1 MMVIKGGRARQP
13 HGGAHS
19 GKGIGRQAHEGAVT
33 PLLFLEPPS
42 SSHLHPFPPLRSN
55 HDHVNMASDKLNR
68 AVDAALSDEKAQPL
82 FDQVNTHAQKCENM
96 HTYIYMQITSLH
108 TALTSASCPPVSA

>member
-1 MMVIKGGRARQP
+1 
-13 HGGAHS
+13 
-19 GKGIGRQAHEGAVT
+19 
-33 PLLFLEPPS
+33 
-42 SSHLHPFPPLRSN
+42 
-55 HDHVNMASDKLNR
+55 MASDKLNR

-82 FDQVNTHAQKCENM
+82 FDQVNTHAHKYENM